1 MKRIM
6 IALAAAIG
14 LSAISFIPMPATA
27 HTQSYGFLHVYVEK
41 NHVSGQL
48 ELAVRDLDIA
58 YGLDANGDGK
68 VTWGE
73 LRLREAEIAGFALQK
88 ISIGPAD
95 EPCDL
100 DAKDIAIDSRGGENY
115 AIIPFMGT
123 CEALGSQV
131 RVGYDLMF
139 SVDAQHRGLVDITR
153 GEIGRST
160 VMTPEARVAVL
171 DLDSNNLLDV
181 SRSFISHGA
190 HHIWTG
196 YDHMLF
202 LTTLLLSAVVWR
214 SANKW
219 RPVESFTGTVWATA
233 KVVTAFTLA
242 HSITLSAA
250 ALGIVQLPA
259 RVVESVI
266 AASVAIAAVNNL
278 FPIVSRRIWIAAF
291 IFGLMHGFGFASVLT
306 DLGLPPARKLVALF
320 SFNVGVELGQLTVVA
335 GLLPI
340 LFLLRRTGAYTRVAL
355 PAGSMVIAVIGF
367 LWFLQRATGTSI
379 IFG

>member
-1 MKRIM
+1 MNRRITGLSTAVILSV
-6 IALAAAIG
+6 IALTPISAA
-14 LSAISFIPMPATA
+14 A
-27 HTQSYGFLHVYVEK
+27 HTQSYGFLHVKVEDDR
-41 NHVSGQL
+41 VSGQL

-68 VTWGE
+68 ITWGE
-73 LRLREAEIAGFALQK
+73 LRQREAEIAAQVLQK

-100 DAKDIAIDSRGGENY
+100 APKDIAIDTRGGENY
-115 AIIPFMGT
+115 AIFPFTGS
-123 CEALGSQV
+123 CEAIGSQV

-139 SVDAQHRGLVDITR
+139 SVDAQHRGLVDVTR
-153 GEIGRST
+153 GDIGRST
-160 VMTPEARVAVL
+160 VMTPETRVAVL
-171 DLDSNNLLDV
+171 DLESNNLLDV
-181 SRSFISHGA
+181 AGSFIAHGA
-190 HHIWTG
+190 HHIWSG

-202 LTTLLLSAVVWR
+202 LTTLLLSAVVIR
-214 SANKW
+214 SNNKW
-219 RPVESFTGTVWATA
+219 KPVERLTKTIWATA

-250 ALGIVQLPA
+250 ALGVVQLPS
-259 RVVESVI
+259 RLVESVI
-266 AASVAIAAVNNL
+266 AASVAIAAINNL
-278 FPIVSRRIWIAAF
+278 LPIVSRRIWIAAF
-291 IFGLMHGFGFASVLT
+291 VFGLMHGFGFASVLT

-335 GLLPI
+335 CLLPI
-340 LFLLRRTGAYTRVAL
+340 LFWIRRTSAYTRVAL

-367 LWFLQRATGTSI
+367 LWFVQRATGTSI